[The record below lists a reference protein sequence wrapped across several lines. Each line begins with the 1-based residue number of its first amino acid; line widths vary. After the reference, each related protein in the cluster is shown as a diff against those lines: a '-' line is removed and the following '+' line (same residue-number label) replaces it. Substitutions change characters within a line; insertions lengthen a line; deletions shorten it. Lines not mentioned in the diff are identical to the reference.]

1 MVLKLYWYSVG
12 LLVWYWVFTVTMILF
27 HIPSFKIDGNFSSR
41 TTWDVAYKIF
51 FNIIRCTFNLPLVE
65 NINFVHDAWKL
76 YEPFPR
82 SNRSDN
88 NI

>member
-1 MVLKLYWYSVG
+1 MEIF
-12 LLVWYWVFTVTMILF
+12 LVEQHGML
-27 HIPSFKIDGNFSSR
+27 HIKFSS
-41 TTWDVAYKIF
+41 ISE
-51 FNIIRCTFNLPLVE
+51 IRCTFNLPLVE